1 MSSDDSESENEMDI
15 DCTPPDLR
23 SEAKLAMENL
33 LPAKSKE
40 KYMKVYENFM
50 FWRNEKNAKLFSETV
65 FLAYFNEIAKT
76 KKPSTLWAI
85 YSMLKCTVHIKNS
98 IDLKNYGNLTTF
110 LKRQS
115 SGFKSKK
122 SKILTGENIKQFL
135 LEAPDD
141 IYLAT
146 KVNVILLYLYILILR
161 MWKLVK
167 MFV

>member
-1 MSSDDSESENEMDI
+1 MSSNSSESEMKI

-50 FWRNEKNAKLFSETV
+50 IWKNDKKVNIFSETV

-85 YSMLKCTVHIKNS
+85 YSMLKCTVHVKNG
-98 IDLKNYGNLTTF
+98 INLK
-110 LKRQS
+110 
-115 SGFKSKK
+115 
-122 SKILTGENIKQFL
+122 I
-135 LEAPDD
+135 
-141 IYLAT
+141 
-146 KVNVILLYLYILILR
+146 
-161 MWKLVK
+161 
-167 MFV
+167 MFYFPAFF

>member
-1 MSSDDSESENEMDI
+1 MSSNGSESEMEI

-50 FWRNEKNAKLFSETV
+50 IWKNEKKVNIFSETV

-85 YSMLKCTVHIKNS
+85 YSMLKCTVHVKNG
-98 IDLKNYGNLTTF
+98 INLKNYGHLTTF

-115 SGFKSKK
+115 TGFKSKK
-122 SKILTGENIKQFL
+122 SKIFTGENIKQFL
-135 LEAPDD
+135 IKAPDD

-146 KVNVILLYLYILILR
+146 KVNIIIHYL
-161 MWKLVK
+161 
-167 MFV
+167 FETQ